1 MMSNEEICRD
11 YRQAKNRLTQVGIL
25 ADLNG
30 CTKAE
35 IKQILIDGG
44 CELPGQMKPKP
55 KGPRKPDKDAK
66 PKEAKAPAKTKP
78 AKNVNEVAL
87 DTIAAIMKSGMDAH
101 IRSYWIDGVMTL
113 FNALKE
119 AGLI

>member
-1 MMSNEEICRD
+1 MTMTKEEICRD

-30 CTKAE
+30 CTKAD

-55 KGPRKPDKDAK
+55 KGPRKQVQEAK
-66 PKEAKAPAKTKP
+66 PKAAEAPAK
-78 AKNVNEVAL
+78 AKTANDVAL
-87 DTIAAIMKSGMDAH
+87 DTIGEIMSSGMDAH
-101 IRSYWIDGVMTL
+101 IRSYWVDGVMKL